1 MNRGNHQPESG
12 VLPCLFD
19 RIVRSLGRGGMP
31 DNRKMDSRAYRDA
44 IRRDL
49 EWLLNSKRRRTR
61 QELERTTISSAG
73 KASIEDVA
81 SLYDHEELPTSV
93 LNYGIRDFNGAAVNP
108 DDARVMEGIRAE
120 IRDAI
125 RQFEPRIVFE
135 SLKVDP
141 IQNEKE
147 PSLLAFSIEA
157 ELWALPEWE
166 SLRIDIDLNTGSCRV
181 KEGGVA

>member
-1 MNRGNHQPESG
+1 MNRGHHQAESG

-19 RIVRSLGRGGMP
+19 RIVRSLGRGGAP

-49 EWLLNSKRRRTR
+49 EWLLNSRRRRTR
-61 QELERTTISSAG
+61 EELERTTMSTAAKS
-73 KASIEDVA
+73 SIEDVA
-81 SLYDHEELPTSV
+81 SLYDHDELPTCV

-135 SLKVDP
+135 SLKVEP

>member
-1 MNRGNHQPESG
+1 MNRRNHQLESG

-19 RIVRSLGRGGMP
+19 RIVRSLGRGSP
-31 DNRKMDSRAYRDA
+31 ESRQIDSRAYRDA

-61 QELERTTISSAG
+61 EELDHTTMSNSG
-73 KASIEDVA
+73 KASLDDRPSI
-81 SLYDHEELPTSV
+81 YDHEELPLSV
-93 LNYGIRDFNGAAVNP
+93 INYGIRDFNGAAVNP
-108 DDARVMEGIRAE
+108 DDARVMEGIRSE

-125 RQFEPRIVFE
+125 KQFEPRIVYE
-135 SLKVDP
+135 SLKIEP

-166 SLRIDIDLNTGSCRV
+166 SLRIDIDLNSGSCRV
-181 KEGGVA
+181 KEGGVE

>member
-1 MNRGNHQPESG
+1 MNRRNHQLESG

-19 RIVRSLGRGGMP
+19 RIVRSLGRGSP
-31 DNRKMDSRAYRDA
+31 ESRQIDSRAYRDA

-61 QELERTTISSAG
+61 EELDHTTMSNAG
-73 KASIEDVA
+73 KASLEDRP
-81 SLYDHEELPTSV
+81 SIYDHEELPLSV
-93 LNYGIRDFNGAAVNP
+93 INYGIRDFNGAAVNP
-108 DDARVMEGIRAE
+108 DDARVMEGIRSE

-125 RQFEPRIVFE
+125 KQFEPRIVYE
-135 SLKVDP
+135 SLKIEP

-166 SLRIDIDLNTGSCRV
+166 SLRIDIDLNSGSCRV
-181 KEGGVA
+181 KEGGVE

>member
-1 MNRGNHQPESG
+1 MNRRNHQLESG

-19 RIVRSLGRGGMP
+19 RIVRSLGRGTP
-31 DNRKMDSRAYRDA
+31 ESRQIDSRVYRDA

-61 QELERTTISSAG
+61 EELDRTTMSNAG
-73 KASIEDVA
+73 KAAIDDAPSI
-81 SLYDHEELPTSV
+81 YDHEELPLSV
-93 LNYGIRDFNGAAVNP
+93 INYGIRDFNGAAVNP
-108 DDARVMEGIRAE
+108 DDARVMEGIRSE

-125 RQFEPRIVFE
+125 KQFEPRIVFD
-135 SLKVDP
+135 SLKIEP

-147 PSLLAFSIEA
+147 PSILAFSIEA

-166 SLRIDIDLNTGSCRV
+166 SLRIDIDLNTGSCQV
-181 KEGGVA
+181 KDGGVA

>member
-1 MNRGNHQPESG
+1 MNRRTHQLESG
-12 VLPCLFD
+12 ALPCLFD
-19 RIVRSLGRGGMP
+19 RIVRSLGRGGSP
-31 DNRKMDSRAYRDA
+31 ESRQMDTRAYRDA

-61 QELERTTISSAG
+61 EELERTTLSSSGKAAIESSA
-73 KASIEDVA
+73 SI
-81 SLYDHEELPTSV
+81 YDHEELPVCV

-108 DDARVMEGIRAE
+108 DDARVMEGIRNE

-125 RQFEPRIVFE
+125 KQFEPRIVFE
-135 SLKVDP
+135 SLKIEP

-147 PSLLAFSIEA
+147 PSLIAFTIEA

-181 KEGGVA
+181 KEGGGT

>member
-1 MNRGNHQPESG
+1 MNRRNHQLESG

-19 RIVRSLGRGGMP
+19 RIVRSLGRGSP
-31 DNRKMDSRAYRDA
+31 ETRQIDSRAYRDA

-61 QELERTTISSAG
+61 EELDRTTMSNSG
-73 KASIEDVA
+73 KASIDERP
-81 SLYDHEELPTSV
+81 SIYDHEELPLSV
-93 LNYGIRDFNGAAVNP
+93 INYGIRDFNGAAVNP
-108 DDARVMEGIRAE
+108 DDARVMEGIRSE

-125 RQFEPRIVFE
+125 KQFEPRIVYE
-135 SLKVDP
+135 SLKIEP
-141 IQNEKE
+141 IQMEKE

>member
-1 MNRGNHQPESG
+1 MNRRNHQLESG

-19 RIVRSLGRGGMP
+19 RIVRSLGRGSP
-31 DNRKMDSRAYRDA
+31 ESRQIDSRAYRDA

-61 QELERTTISSAG
+61 EELDRTTMSNAG
-73 KASIEDVA
+73 KAAIDDRPSI
-81 SLYDHEELPTSV
+81 YDHEELPLSV
-93 LNYGIRDFNGAAVNP
+93 INYGIRDFNGAAVNP
-108 DDARVMEGIRAE
+108 DDARVMEGIRSE

-125 RQFEPRIVFE
+125 KQFEPRIVYE
-135 SLKVDP
+135 SLKIEP
-141 IQNEKE
+141 IQMEKE